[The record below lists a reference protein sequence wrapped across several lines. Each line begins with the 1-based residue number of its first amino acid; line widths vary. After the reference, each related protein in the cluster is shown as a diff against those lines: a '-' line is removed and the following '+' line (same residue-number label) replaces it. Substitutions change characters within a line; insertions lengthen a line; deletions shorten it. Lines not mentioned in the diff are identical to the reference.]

1 MTYDEMNECL
11 DALRKN
17 NNLRTIPA
25 VRHEGRFVIADGRKM
40 LNLSSND
47 YLGLASDRSMKEEFA
62 DSISCAD
69 CRFGSTS
76 SRLLTGNYEVM
87 NECENL
93 LARMYGTES
102 ALVFDSG
109 YHANSGIL
117 PAISGP
123 STLILADKLVH
134 ASIIDGLQLSRGKVM
149 RFRHNDFQ
157 HAESLIERYAESFN
171 DVIIVTES
179 IFSMD
184 GDVTDLKRL
193 VAIKNKYREADVK
206 LYVDEAHAF
215 GVRGRRGLGVC
226 EEQGVT
232 GDVDFI
238 VGTFGKAVNSVG
250 AFVACNETAAT
261 YLVNKA
267 RTLIFTTAL
276 PPVCW
281 QWTLFV
287 LHRMAD
293 FDERRNRLE
302 ELWQRFKSVDSRV
315 ASHIIPVIMGSSE
328 DAVRKASELRQN
340 GFYVLPVRPPSVP
353 EGTSRLRI
361 SLTAGI
367 EDEEMYRL
375 ITLLKEA

>member
-1 MTYDEMNECL
+1 MKKSLFVLLLSLCVLAGGAQVDVKEYSPKLT
-11 DALRKN
+11 ASTV
-17 NNLRTIPA
+17 NLMEKAVVTRTLSPEQTVNVFI
-25 VRHEGRFVIADGRKM
+25 RLADG
-40 LNLSSND
+40 
-47 YLGLASDRSMKEEFA
+47 A
-62 DSISCAD
+62 DIE
-69 CRFGSTS
+69 RIGRIYGVKFNVG
-76 SRLLTGNYEVM
+76 TGNLYTAVVPM
-87 NECENL
+87 SM
-93 LARMYGTES
+93 LA
-102 ALVFDSG
+102 A
-109 YHANSGIL
+109 
-117 PAISGP
+117 
-123 STLILADKLVH
+123 LADDDGVEAVDAGQEVH
-134 ASIIDGLQLSRGKVM
+134 M
-149 RFRHNDFQ
+149 M
-157 HAESLIERYAESFN
+157 
-171 DVIIVTES
+171 
-179 IFSMD
+179 MD
-184 GDVTDLKRL
+184 AARRL
-193 VAIKNKYREADVK
+193 TH
-206 LYVDEAHAF
+206 VDEAHAF

-287 LHRMAD
+287 LRRMAD
-293 FDERRNRLE
+293 FGERRNRLK
-302 ELWQRFKSVDSRV
+302 ELWQRFKSIDSRV
-315 ASHIIPVIMGSSE
+315 ASHIIPVIVGSSE

>member
-11 DALRKN
+11 DALRRN

-215 GVRGRRGLGVC
+215 GVRGRHGLGVC

-250 AFVACNETAAT
+250 AFVA
-261 YLVNKA
+261 
-267 RTLIFTTAL
+267 
-276 PPVCW
+276 
-281 QWTLFV
+281 
-287 LHRMAD
+287 
-293 FDERRNRLE
+293 
-302 ELWQRFKSVDSRV
+302 
-315 ASHIIPVIMGSSE
+315 
-328 DAVRKASELRQN
+328 
-340 GFYVLPVRPPSVP
+340 
-353 EGTSRLRI
+353 
-361 SLTAGI
+361 
-367 EDEEMYRL
+367 
-375 ITLLKEA
+375 

>member
-11 DALRKN
+11 DALRRN

-25 VRHEGRFVIADGRKM
+25 VRHEGRFVITDGRKM

-157 HAESLIERYAESFN
+157 HVEYLIERYAESFN

-215 GVRGRRGLGVC
+215 GVRGRHGLGVC

-250 AFVACNETAAT
+250 AFVACNETAAN

-287 LHRMAD
+287 LRRMAD

-302 ELWQRFKSVDSRV
+302 ELWQRFKSIDSSV
-315 ASHIIPVIMGSSE
+315 ASHIIPVIVGSSE

>member
-11 DALRKN
+11 DALRRN

-25 VRHEGRFVIADGRKM
+25 VRHEGRFVITDGRKM

-47 YLGLASDRSMKEEFA
+47 YLGLASDRSLKEEFA
-62 DSISCAD
+62 DSISWAD
-69 CRFGSTS
+69 TCFGSTS

-157 HAESLIERYAESFN
+157 HVEYLIERYAESFK

-215 GVRGRRGLGVC
+215 GVRGRHGLGVC

-261 YLVNKA
+261 YLVNKT

-287 LHRMAD
+287 LRRMAD
-293 FDERRNRLE
+293 FGERRNRLK
-302 ELWQRFKSVDSRV
+302 ELWPRFKSIDGHV
-315 ASHIIPVIMGSSE
+315 ASHIIPVIVGSSE
-328 DAVRKASELRQN
+328 NAVRKAFELSQN

-353 EGTSRLRI
+353 KGTSRLRI

>member
-11 DALRKN
+11 DALRRN

-25 VRHEGRFVIADGRKM
+25 VRHEGRFVITDGRKM

-157 HAESLIERYAESFN
+157 HAESLIERYAESFK
-171 DVIIVTES
+171 DAIIVTES

-287 LHRMAD
+287 LRRMAD
-293 FDERRNRLE
+293 FGERRNRLK
-302 ELWQRFKSVDSRV
+302 ELWPRFKSIDSHV
-315 ASHIIPVIMGSSE
+315 ASHIIPVIVGSSE
-328 DAVRKASELRQN
+328 NAVRKAFELRQN

-375 ITLLKEA
+375 ITLLKEV